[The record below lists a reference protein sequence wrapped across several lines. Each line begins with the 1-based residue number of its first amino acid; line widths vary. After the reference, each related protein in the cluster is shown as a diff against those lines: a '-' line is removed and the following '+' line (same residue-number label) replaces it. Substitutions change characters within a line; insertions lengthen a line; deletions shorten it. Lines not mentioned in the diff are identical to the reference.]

1 MFFRQIL
8 FFLTY
13 FDKLLKLTNE
23 IKKDPKWLS
32 CYNFMSLLNIPET
45 LENFGPLKNFWEGSY
60 IGEKFITQTKTEFFG
75 KRNNWTYAMLQRI
88 QKKSIFEQMIDEK
101 IEKKTNNFA
110 RYKNIIHL
118 QNDITA
124 RRPIQCYYWNKNQIF
139 FIVLDETSKNISYVE
154 IHVEKNKQTVMKVN
168 YFEWDLKT
176 KIYSTEDKMTDVTAC
191 LLLPNLS
198 HNTEKIFYCCIRK
211 DWKVLQ
217 QDGFDFIGL

>member
-23 IKKDPKWLS
+23 LKKDPKWLS

-60 IGEKFITQTKTEFFG
+60 IGEKFITQTKSEFFG

-101 IEKKTNNFA
+101 IEKKTIHFA
-110 RYKNIIHL
+110 RYKNLITHKITRAVNNRNSTKRCLSVILRSLFII
-118 QNDITA
+118 A
-124 RRPIQCYYWNKNQIF
+124 
-139 FIVLDETSKNISYVE
+139 
-154 IHVEKNKQTVMKVN
+154 
-168 YFEWDLKT
+168 
-176 KIYSTEDKMTDVTAC
+176 
-191 LLLPNLS
+191 
-198 HNTEKIFYCCIRK
+198 
-211 DWKVLQ
+211 
-217 QDGFDFIGL
+217 